1 MDQHQTMEEF
11 AKSHLLSAWHWLT
24 RYSLTRLC
32 LCVGHCVPRR
42 WSLGAFTALYL
53 LLRRWSL
60 GAFTALYLLLRRW
73 SLGAFTALY
82 LLVGFVLFVFAPA
95 IVFSWLEDWNY
106 REAVYYA
113 FITLSTVG
121 FGDYTAGEIL
131 S

>member
-1 MDQHQTMEEF
+1 MAQHQTMKEF
-11 AKSHLLSAWHWLT
+11 VKSHLLSAWHWLT

-32 LCVGHCVPRR
+32 LCVGHCVP
-42 WSLGAFTALYL
+42 
-53 LLRRWSL
+53 RRWSL